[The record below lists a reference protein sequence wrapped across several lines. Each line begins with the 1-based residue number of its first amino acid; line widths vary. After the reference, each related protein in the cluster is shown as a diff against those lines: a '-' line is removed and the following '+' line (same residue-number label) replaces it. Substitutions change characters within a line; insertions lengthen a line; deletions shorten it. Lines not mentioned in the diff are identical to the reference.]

1 MIRITEKQLAVLGGK
16 AAATVRT
23 AGKKRTRP
31 VAPTA
36 TGGVPEAVPARAP
49 SRRRL
54 DRRVWEG
61 PAVTVTVNLAPRP
74 KERARTFMDL
84 RALAR
89 AFSSAAGD
97 IRRFMALV
105 TGKSRGGESE
115 GGIMK
120 TVTPDGTRQYE
131 NAVRLVSGRAM
142 SLAGLEPYSCPVE
155 MEIEFR
161 HAGDPGTWPTAEGD
175 GDLDN
180 LEKSILDGMNRVVYL
195 DDRLVVRKTGIK
207 VCAGT
212 EGITV
217 TVRPAAP

>member
-1 MIRITEKQLAVLGGK
+1 MIRITERQLAVLGGK
-16 AAATVRT
+16 AAATVRA
-23 AGKKRTRP
+23 AGRKPPPRP
-31 VAPTA
+31 AAGDPAP
-36 TGGVPEAVPARAP
+36 GEAPPPRW

-54 DRRVWEG
+54 ERREWEG
-61 PAVTVTVNLAPRP
+61 AQVVITVNLAPRP
-74 KERARTFMDL
+74 KERARTFMDE
-84 RALAR
+84 RVLAR
-89 AFSSAAGD
+89 AFASAAGD

-105 TGKSRGGESE
+105 KGKSRGGEAE
-115 GGIMK
+115 GGVMR
-120 TVTPDGTRQYE
+120 TVTPEDTRQYE

-142 SLAGLEPYSCPVE
+142 AVAGLEPFACPVE

-161 HAGDPGTWPTAEGD
+161 HLGDPGTWPTAEGD

-207 VCAGT
+207 ACAAD